1 MEGSG
6 TNSESFTTEES
17 SQIYALFKCIDSEN
31 EGFITAETINEFVK
45 ELKAASS
52 DNDFK
57 TSGSIS
63 EVPKLIFVELLNSNN
78 EKLTF
83 DEF

>member
-1 MEGSG
+1 MDGM
-6 TNSESFTTEES
+6 TSETFTTEES
-17 SQIYALFKCIDSEN
+17 SQIYMLFKCIDSEN
-31 EGFITAETINEFVK
+31 EGFITAETLNEFVK
-45 ELKAASS
+45 ELKAESD

-63 EVPKLIFVELLNSNN
+63 EVPKLVFVELLDSNN
-78 EKLTF
+78 ERLTF